1 MFIDTDMLDIL
12 TQYRVVDASLSEGD
26 KKEFLEE
33 ARVECWKKDR
43 SSNPDNPYMNP
54 QGVTF
59 KEFVQFI
66 TFNFIRGV
74 KFPDFHWV
82 TIAKGCDLCIQE
94 YDVIEKF
101 ETLERDHHYLLHK
114 LGRPELLPLISGLHS
129 NPSGHTT
136 DQVWEYFNTL
146 DETLLWHL
154 GAIYKDDLDLFGYKP
169 HFRMRRNPTKVV
181 KMD

>member
-1 MFIDTDMLDIL
+1 MFIDTDMLEIL
-12 TQYRVVDASLSEGD
+12 TKYRQVDNKLTSVQKEGM
-26 KKEFLEE
+26 LES
-33 ARVECWKKDR
+33 ARVECWKSDR
-43 SSNPDNPYMNP
+43 KVDPGNPYMVP
-54 QGVTF
+54 MGVTF
-59 KEFVQFI
+59 REFVQYI
-66 TFNFIRGV
+66 THNFIGSV
-74 KFPDFHWV
+74 KYPDFHWV

-169 HFRMRRNPTKVV
+169 HFRMRRNPTKTV
-181 KMD
+181 KA